1 MADTPKKGDGIQ
13 YDVGVD
19 DLLIAFKTTKET
31 STTDPVYETQIYRLP
46 NIKKMGVKG
55 NGKAVEIYGSSK
67 LFAKVVQETQ
77 HELSLTHI
85 GMPINVYDKMTG
97 NTIKKGVAF
106 AKSKAHEFPEFAVGI
121 LANRSDDVKDVIW
134 YPNCSLDPATTMD
147 YETAE
152 EVFKENDGSLAIT
165 ANGLRNSSILYSHFN
180 SAREIVDGLTYET
193 FIAQPVFSE
202 AQLDTLTAPKA

>member
-165 ANGLRNSSILYSHFN
+165 ANGLRNSGIIYSHFN

-202 AQLDTLTAPKA
+202 AQLDTLTGPKV

>member
-1 MADTPKKGDGIQ
+1 MVDTPKKGDGIQ

-152 EVFKENDGSLAIT
+152 DAFKESDGSLTIT
-165 ANGLRNSSILYSHFN
+165 ANGLRNSSIIYSHFN

-202 AQLDTLTAPKA
+202 AQLDTLTGPKA

>member
-1 MADTPKKGDGIQ
+1 MVDTPKKGDGIQ

-152 EVFKENDGSLAIT
+152 DAFKESDGSLTIT

>member
-1 MADTPKKGDGIQ
+1 MVDTPKKGDGIQ

-19 DLLIAFKTTKET
+19 DLLVAFKTTKET

-85 GMPINVYDKMTG
+85 GMPINIYDKMTG

-165 ANGLRNSSILYSHFN
+165 ANGLRNSGIIYSHFN

>member
-19 DLLIAFKTTKET
+19 DLLIVFKTKKED
-31 STTDPVYETQIYRLP
+31 STTDATYESQVYRLP
-46 NIKKMGVKG
+46 NVKKMGVKG
-55 NGKAVEIYGSSK
+55 NGKAVEIYASSK
-67 LFAKVVQETQ
+67 LFAKVSQETQ

-85 GMPINVYDKMTG
+85 GMPINIYDKMTG
-97 NTIKKGVAF
+97 NTLKKGVAF
-106 AKSKAHEFPEFAVGI
+106 AKSTPHEFPEFALGVI
-121 LANRSDDVKDVIW
+121 ANRSDGVKDAIW
-134 YPNCSLDPATTMD
+134 YPSCSLDPATTMD

>member
-1 MADTPKKGDGIQ
+1 MPDTAKKGDAIQ

-19 DLLIAFKTTKET
+19 DLLIVFKTKKEDST
-31 STTDPVYETQIYRLP
+31 SDATYESQVYRLP

-55 NGKAVEIYGSSK
+55 NGKAVDIYASSK
-67 LFAKVVQETQ
+67 LFAKVAQETQ

-97 NTIKKGVAF
+97 NTLKKGVAF
-106 AKSKAHEFPEFAVGI
+106 GKSTPHEFPEFAVGI
-121 LANRSDDVKDVIW
+121 IASRSDDVKDAVW
-134 YPNCSLDPATTMD
+134 YPSCSLDPATTSD

-152 EVFKENDGSLAIT
+152 EAFKESDGSLTIT

-202 AQLDTLTAPKA
+202 AQLDKLTDPKG

>member
-152 EVFKENDGSLAIT
+152 DTFKESDGSLTIT
-165 ANGLRNSSILYSHFN
+165 ANGLRNSGIIYSHFN

>member
-152 EVFKENDGSLAIT
+152 DAFKESDGSLTIT

>member
-1 MADTPKKGDGIQ
+1 MADTSKKGDGIQ

-152 EVFKENDGSLAIT
+152 DAFKESDGSLTIT

>member
-165 ANGLRNSSILYSHFN
+165 ANGLRNSGIIYSHFN

-202 AQLDTLTAPKA
+202 AQLDTLTGPKA

>member
-85 GMPINVYDKMTG
+85 GMPINIYDKMTG

-165 ANGLRNSSILYSHFN
+165 ANGLRNSGIIYSHFN